1 MTVTH
6 ITVESAAV
14 MDRRTAQRSHILAI
28 ARRHFLARGYAATTM
43 SAIAANVGGSKATLW
58 NHFKSK
64 DDLFAELVKTDT
76 EGIHAE
82 ALVILDREGET
93 FEILCTFA
101 ETYITAMSTPAAL
114 RLQRQA
120 AAVIERIAIG
130 RLLNDRLVGV
140 VETRLANFFATR
152 MAMGAL
158 RRSDPGRA
166 AQLTIALCLGL
177 DPRRLFRPA
186 EAADRKS
193 TRLNSSH

>member
-1 MTVTH
+1 MTVH
-6 ITVESAAV
+6 LLCRSSAAV

-43 SAIAANVGGSKATLW
+43 SAIAADVGGSKATLW

-64 DDLFAELVKTDT
+64 DDLFAELVRTDT

-101 ETYITAMSTPAAL
+101 ETYITAMRTPAAL
-114 RLQRQA
+114 R
-120 AAVIERIAIG
+120 
-130 RLLNDRLVGV
+130 
-140 VETRLANFFATR
+140 
-152 MAMGAL
+152 
-158 RRSDPGRA
+158 
-166 AQLTIALCLGL
+166 
-177 DPRRLFRPA
+177 
-186 EAADRKS
+186 DRKS

>member
-1 MTVTH
+1 MTGTH

-43 SAIAANVGGSKATLW
+43 SAIAADGGGSKATLW

-101 ETYITAMSTPAAL
+101 E
-114 RLQRQA
+114 
-120 AAVIERIAIG
+120 IG
-130 RLLNDRLVGV
+130 RASCR
-140 VETRLANFFATR
+140 
-152 MAMGAL
+152 
-158 RRSDPGRA
+158 GRVC
-166 AQLTIALCLGL
+166 QYV
-177 DPRRLFRPA
+177 
-186 EAADRKS
+186 
-193 TRLNSSH
+193 